1 MTPPQD
7 LKATPVPEPD
17 FTFHLEPYL
26 IMLFVAAAMIS
37 VSNFFLGPWIMPQ
50 SLNCSFER
58 CIVSVTSAIIG
69 IALFLGSFN
78 GIFKGLKRAG
88 YIYPGKH
95 PPHPV
100 LGSGPE
106 EERIL
111 IVANE
116 VLGKFKR
123 RRRRHV
129 EAVSWSELEPWHSC
143 QLTSFRVKPTG
154 IILPDS
160 LHGRLDDGDW
170 KMLIDL
176 NFRMPPIKLFAKFM
190 LTMMGPFLLFLPPVF
205 VINSVYGLQ
214 TELVFSRSVGPFIG
228 LLMVILVFV
237 GTRRLFL
244 RRDLALA
251 ASIGRT
257 PLLSLFQKIESLGLP
272 EIEKA
277 KTREGWLAR
286 LWPMPTITDR
296 IKNLQAQ
303 F

>member
-1 MTPPQD
+1 MTR
-7 LKATPVPEPD
+7 EPG
-17 FTFHLEPYL
+17 FTFRLEPYL
-26 IMLFVAAAMIS
+26 IMLLVAAAMVS
-37 VSNFFLGPWIMPQ
+37 VSNFFLGPVTMPQ
-50 SLNCSFER
+50 RLNCSFEG
-58 CIVSVTSAIIG
+58 CVVSITSAIIG
-69 IALFLGSFN
+69 IALFLGSLI

-88 YIYPGKH
+88 YIYPSEH
-95 PPHPV
+95 LPLPV

-111 IVANE
+111 KVANE
-116 VLGKFKR
+116 VLGNFKR

-129 EAVSWSELEPWHSC
+129 EAVSWSELQPWHSC
-143 QLTSFRVKPTG
+143 HLTPFRVKPTG

-170 KMLIDL
+170 NMLIDL
-176 NFRMPPIKLFAKFM
+176 SFRVPPIKFFAKFM
-190 LTMMGPFLLFLPPVF
+190 LTVMGPSLLVLPPVF
-205 VINSVYGLQ
+205 VINSFYGLQ
-214 TELVFSRSVGPFIG
+214 TELLFSRSVGPFIG
-228 LLMVILVFV
+228 LLMVMLVFV
-237 GTRRLFL
+237 GTRHLLL